1 MRLLYPTLGALVILM
16 VFTFLIGRQNRD
28 LLRVRAYRDF
38 FLRLIPPLSTGV
50 FIAGLPFVM
59 NLATVENYGPVLLVY
74 LCGAAILTALMTRA
88 VTPDERRAG
97 TAFRKGKYEEAANL
111 YDEICARRPLPRYY
125 SALGASLDA
134 SGNPGAALEAT
145 EQAIKLDPKLGIA
158 YYNRASALAA
168 LGERARARGDLQK
181 VFQVDSSRTLRRA
194 AAEALETLE
203 KTDR

>member
-1 MRLLYPTLGALVILM
+1 MRLLYPTLGALAILV
-16 VFTFLIGRQNRD
+16 VFVFLIGRQNRD

-74 LCGAAILTALMTRA
+74 LAGAAVLTVLMTRA

-97 TAFRKGKYEEAANL
+97 TAFRKGEYEKAAEL
-111 YDEICARRPLPRYY
+111 YDEISTRRPLPRYY
-125 SALGASLDA
+125 SALGASLEA
-134 SGNPGAALEAT
+134 SGNPAAALEAT
-145 EQAIKLDPKLGIA
+145 DQAIKLDSRLGIA
-158 YYNRASALAA
+158 YYNRASALAS
-168 LGERARARGDLQK
+168 LDERARARGDLQK

-203 KTDR
+203 KN